1 MGTHRREHFT
11 EYQETSYEFIN
22 SLASVRSLSE
32 LLVDHPKL
40 AAGDRIRFL
49 KRLNHEAGRMIRLL
63 KKLNGNI
70 ATNQSADVSGPV

>member
-1 MGTHRREHFT
+1 MGTHPREHFT
-11 EYQETSYEFIN
+11 EHQETSYEFIN

-49 KRLNHEAGRMIRLL
+49 TRLNHEAERMVRLL
-63 KKLNGNI
+63 KKINGNV
-70 ATNQSADVSGPV
+70 AANQSTDVAGPV